1 MGKKKSNVHK
11 GTQPKEIRLK
21 KARQWIL
28 TYNGTPKHIAKYYRK
43 RFHVDITT
51 AISDLKAIGVEFTEE
66 YLRAVKRSEEERIRQ
81 KHLKKQ
87 QLADNYDFS
96 DDRFAFIAGYTDGG
110 AAYGITWEELGLEPY
125 ASYEDLM
132 EAYDRLDMLREQEA
146 GFDDLEEDIDN
157 NDDIV

>member
-1 MGKKKSNVHK
+1 MSKKKTNAHK
-11 GTQPKEIRLK
+11 GTQSKEIRLR

-28 TYNGTPKHIAKYYRK
+28 TYNGTPKHMAKHYRK

-66 YLRAVKRSEEERIRQ
+66 YLQSVKRSEEERIRK

-87 QLADNYDFS
+87 QEQTDNYDFS
-96 DDRFAFIAGYTDGG
+96 DDCFAFIAGYTDGG

-125 ASYEDLM
+125 ASYEYLM
-132 EAYDRLDMLREQEA
+132 EAYNRLDRQWEQETE
-146 GFDDLEEDIDN
+146 FDDFEDLEN
-157 NDDIV
+157 NGDT